1 MKQDELLGRLE
12 LARRIAVEA
21 GRATL
26 PFFRHPELAVQRKA
40 DGSPLTQA
48 DQLSETLMRESIA
61 TSFPSDSII
70 GEEFGTSEGT
80 SGWQWILDPIDGTKS
95 FIAGVP
101 LYGTMVGVGRGG
113 QSEIGVIYFP
123 ALDQGMFAQRGGG
136 CWYFEGTEAPKRSH
150 VSQKSFLSDSV
161 MVTSAVETFRS
172 RGSEIVYDQIASRVY
187 FSRTWGDAYG
197 YMLVALGYVEIMI
210 DPILSI
216 WDAAAVQPIIEEA
229 GGRFSDWAG
238 NRRIDSG
245 DAIGTNGLVH
255 EEVLK
260 IISAAAT

>member
-1 MKQDELLGRLE
+1 MTQGDYLERLE
-12 LARRIAVEA
+12 LARQIAVEA

-26 PFFRHPELAVQRKA
+26 PFFRHPDLAVQRKA

-48 DQLSETLMRESIA
+48 DQLSETMMRAAIGA
-61 TSFPSDSII
+61 SFPADTII

-113 QSEIGVIYFP
+113 QAEIGVIYIP
-123 ALDQGMFAQRGGG
+123 ALDQGMFASRGGG
-136 CWYFEGTEAPKRSH
+136 CWYFEGATEPRRAH
-150 VSQKSFLSDSV
+150 VSKKLLLADSV

-172 RGSEIVYDQIASRVY
+172 RASEVVYDQIASRVY

-197 YMLVALGYVEIMI
+197 YMLVALGHVEIMI

-229 GGRFSDWAG
+229 GGRFSDWQG
-238 NRRIDSG
+238 NCRIDSG
-245 DAIGTNGLVH
+245 DAIGSNGLVH
-255 EEVLK
+255 DEILQ
-260 IISAAAT
+260 IIKAAN